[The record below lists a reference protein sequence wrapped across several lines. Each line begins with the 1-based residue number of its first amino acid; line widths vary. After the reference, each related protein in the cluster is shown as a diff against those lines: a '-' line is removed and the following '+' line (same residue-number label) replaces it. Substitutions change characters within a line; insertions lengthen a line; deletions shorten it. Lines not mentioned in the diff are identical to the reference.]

1 MFSGFFDANSAG
13 VGVEK
18 ESYAKI
24 ATSIQL
30 NPENILYITAQPNG
44 KQSSNSGVASLSS
57 AIGQ

>member
-1 MFSGFFDANSAG
+1 MFSGFFDGNSAG

-44 KQSSNSGVASLSS
+44 KLLYNYCIVFYNL
-57 AIGQ
+57 